1 MADQDDLDILASLAD
16 SDFEFQDDDY
26 LGEALSS
33 SNASPKSTASVSSS
47 KSQQHQKQGH
57 GGDQVHVKSITTPH
71 SSVEEMAGQLA
82 ACFSHNPLL
91 VIVDI
96 AYRCLSNLL
105 KIWTPLSF
113 SAGK

>member
-26 LGEALSS
+26 LGEAISS
-33 SNASPKSTASVSSS
+33 STASPKSTASVSSS
-47 KSQQHQKQGH
+47 KSQQHQNQGH
-57 GGDQVHVKSITTPH
+57 GGDQVHVKSKTTSH

-82 ACFSHNPLL
+82 ACFSHIPLL
-91 VIVDI
+91 IIVDI

-105 KIWTPLSF
+105 KI
-113 SAGK
+113 

>member
-26 LGEALSS
+26 LGEAISS

-47 KSQQHQKQGH
+47 KSQQHQKHGH
-57 GGDQVHVKSITTPH
+57 GGDQVTSKTTPH

-91 VIVDI
+91 IIVDI

-105 KIWTPLSF
+105 KIWTPCHF
-113 SAGK
+113 PQIN